1 MRKVGILFILFAL
14 VLLAGCGGKVK
25 APRTAEGGK
34 VAIYLL
40 ADRGIQ
46 PDMSNKEIEQ
56 LNQVGDFMEKH
67 FLGLSQKSGY
77 ASTLIENNEQFI
89 PGPGKYLLSVKVKR
103 YNPGNKAAR
112 MIIGFGA
119 GAVSMD
125 THYQLFAQGTEP
137 VLVAD
142 DGVGSSRDWIF
153 VVAKLNE
160 KMLDAVT
167 EKIKQL

>member
-1 MRKVGILFILFAL
+1 MRKIGFLLALSAL
-14 VLLAGCGGKVK
+14 VLLAGCGSKIK
-25 APRTAEGGK
+25 APKTADGGQ

-46 PDMSNKEIEQ
+46 PDMSNQEVEQ

-67 FLGLSQKSGY
+67 FLGLSHKSGY
-77 ASTLIENNEQFI
+77 AATLIENKDQFT

-112 MIIGFGA
+112 ILVGFGA

-125 THYQLFAQGTEP
+125 THYQLFAQGPEP

-160 KMLDAVT
+160 KMLEAVT